1 MDMVVEKVELNVIAG
16 REDELL
22 QYVAERRAV
31 IDESAGCRAFIFG
44 RGVEDPSKVFFA
56 VTWDTIELHKAATQ
70 AAKFQ
75 EFSGG
80 LRGFV
85 TGAKAEHFAIFAG

>member
-1 MDMVVEKVELNVIAG
+1 MEMVVEKVELNVIAG

-31 IDESAGCRAFIFG
+31 IDDSAGCRAFIFG

-56 VTWDTIELHKAATQ
+56 VTWDTLELHKAATQ
-70 AAKFQ
+70 TPKFQ

-85 TGAKAEHFAIFAG
+85 TGAKAEHFTIFES

>member
-1 MDMVVEKVELNVIAG
+1 
-16 REDELL
+16 
-22 QYVAERRAV
+22 
-31 IDESAGCRAFIFG
+31 
-44 RGVEDPSKVFFA
+44 VFFA